1 MKYRQNDIAP
11 DSQRRPSPVKSERA
25 LPALDNLPR
34 PLFAR
39 AESLAAGTYSPVH
52 THRWAQLTYAIDGV
66 LDIRTPVGNHVAL
79 PQCAVWIPAGIE
91 HQVVNPGRAEM
102 RSFYLEPAP
111 FPWSTDRC
119 RVLQV
124 TPLVRELIRAAS
136 ALAADYPLDGAEA
149 RLVQVLIDQLLA
161 LPEAPF
167 SLPIPQDKRLRIVLQ
182 ALQTTPDDARTLAQ
196 WAAQLGTTERNLVR
210 LYRRETGLTFRQWRQ
225 RLRLMLS
232 LNGLEAGHAV
242 TRVAL
247 DFGYDSPSS
256 YIAAFKQLF
265 GRTPGEVR
273 G

>member
-1 MKYRQNDIAP
+1 MPDPLQQSIAATT
-11 DSQRRPSPVKSERA
+11 ERA
-25 LPALDNLPR
+25 LPTLDTLPR

-52 THRWAQLTYAIDGV
+52 THRWAQLSYAIDGV

-91 HQVVNPGRAEM
+91 HQVINLGRAEM
-102 RSFYLEPAP
+102 RSFYLDPAP
-111 FPWSTDRC
+111 FPWDRERC

-124 TPLVRELIRAAS
+124 TPLARELIRAAS
-136 ALAADYPLDGAEA
+136 ALPADYPLDGAEA
-149 RLVQVLIDQLLA
+149 RLVQVLLDQLLA
-161 LPEAPF
+161 LSEAPF
-167 SLPIPQDKRLRIVLQ
+167 SLPIPQDKRLRAMLQ
-182 ALQTTPDDARTLAQ
+182 ALQSAPDDTRTLEQ

-210 LYRRETGLTFRQWRQ
+210 LFRRETGLTFRHWRQ

-232 LNGLEAGHAV
+232 LNGLETGHAV

-247 DFGYDSPSS
+247 DHGYDSPSS

>member
-1 MKYRQNDIAP
+1 MKYRQQDIGS
-11 DSQRRPSPVKSERA
+11 DSQRGSAAASERV
-25 LPALDNLPR
+25 LPVLDRLPR
-34 PLFAR
+34 PLFVR
-39 AESLAAGTYSPVH
+39 AESLAAGTFSPVH
-52 THRWAQLTYAIDGV
+52 AHDWAQLSYAIDGV

-79 PQCAVWIPAGIE
+79 AQCAVWIPAGIE

-102 RSFYLEPAP
+102 RSFYLDPAP
-111 FPWSTDRC
+111 FPWSRDCC

-136 ALAADYPLDGAEA
+136 VLRADYPLEGAEA
-149 RLVQVLIDQLLA
+149 RLVQVLIDQLLV

-167 SLPIPQDKRLRIVLQ
+167 SLPIPQDKRLRVMMA
-182 ALQTTPDDARTLAQ
+182 ALHAAPDDARTLAQ
-196 WAAQLGTTERNLVR
+196 WAGQLGTTERNLVR
-210 LYRRETGLTFRQWRQ
+210 LFRRETGLTFRLWRQ
-225 RLRLMLS
+225 RMRLMLS

-247 DFGYDSPSS
+247 DYGYDSPSS

-265 GRTPGEVR
+265 GRTPGGVR